1 MNQTNLSRKVKEL
14 RIRKGFSQE
23 ELAEKAGLSLRTI
36 QRIENGETDPRG
48 DSLQRLSG
56 AFDVQPNDLIDWNT
70 REDTSALEILNL
82 SALSFLV
89 FPLLGIIV
97 PLVIWTGKRNQIKGF
112 DKLAKEVIT
121 FQIIWNVLVFLT
133 FIVVTFWMQH
143 NFSSVGSGDISPTMV
158 SEPMKM
164 YLMGYLLLSLFN
176 VGLIIFNTIRIKKGK
191 PVWYCYNLKSRNI
204 TRSFF
209 FSFPSSA
216 HPPAS
221 SAKTG

>member
-1 MNQTNLSRKVKEL
+1 MNPTNLSRKIKEL

-23 ELAEKAGLSLRTI
+23 ELAEKTGLSLRTV

-48 DSLQRLSG
+48 DSLQRLS
-56 AFDVQPNDLIDWNT
+56 AALDVQPNDLIEWNT

-121 FQIIWNVLVFLT
+121 VQIIWNALVFLT
-133 FIVVTFWMQH
+133 FIIVTLNMRYKFVFVT
-143 NFSSVGSGDISPTMV
+143 NDVSPSIISGAMKSFTIS
-158 SEPMKM
+158 
-164 YLMGYLLLSLFN
+164 LGLLYVLN
-176 VGLIIFNTIRIKKGK
+176 IGMIIFKAFKIKK
-191 PVWYCYNLKSRNI
+191 I
-204 TRSFF
+204 
-209 FSFPSSA
+209 
-216 HPPAS
+216 
-221 SAKTG
+221 